1 MNFKKGD
8 LVRISKL
15 RGVFDKKY
23 EQSFTNEVFTVSER
37 IPRDPPVYKLKD
49 YDGEPIQGS
58 FYEPE
63 LQKEDAY
70 FYWREKPQEPATESE
85 VHRQEMRESYFN
97 AISAFRFEMD
107 GQFRRINP
115 LAKKGF
121 EIAKPHLK
129 AAASNIASNAVKHVM
144 ERFAGD
150 QEDDQEMKQEGSG
163 GIMVLSRRKRRRPP
177 GERIPSSFNKQPFA
191 PMTQLSI
198 DEKTYTEISPLSAIT
213 DGGPIE
219 FFIPGD
225 GDRYLD
231 LNDTLLHLRVKITNP
246 NGSNLANDAAVG
258 LINYP
263 LNTIFSQ
270 CDVTLG
276 DRLISQSSATHP
288 YRCMI
293 ETLLNFSPDTLS
305 SQFTGGL
312 FYKDTA
318 GSVDS
323 IVLVNGPNKGLTR
336 RAASTARSREVHL
349 LGPLHGDIFFC
360 ERLLLNSVDLRIKL
374 TRANDAFC
382 LMGARDS
389 AFSLKVL
396 GASLFVKKVAVS
408 PAVRLGHAAALMKG
422 NALYPL
428 SRVNVK
434 TYSIPANSRVCNQE
448 NLFLG
453 SIPKYVVL
461 GMVHHEAFTGRRDLS
476 PFNFRHYDIEYLAL
490 CQDGR
495 QVPAKAFQPDFNNGV
510 SVREFY
516 NIDDNDAL
524 STVSNGNLRLELR
537 FRTPLQH
544 TATLIVYAC
553 YDSILEI
560 NAKRQV
566 LVDYY

>member
-1 MNFKKGD
+1 
-8 LVRISKL
+8 
-15 RGVFDKKY
+15 
-23 EQSFTNEVFTVSER
+23 
-37 IPRDPPVYKLKD
+37 
-49 YDGEPIQGS
+49 
-58 FYEPE
+58 
-63 LQKEDAY
+63 
-70 FYWREKPQEPATESE
+70 
-85 VHRQEMRESYFN
+85 
-97 AISAFRFEMD
+97 
-107 GQFRRINP
+107 
-115 LAKKGF
+115 
-121 EIAKPHLK
+121 
-129 AAASNIASNAVKHVM
+129 
-144 ERFAGD
+144 
-150 QEDDQEMKQEGSG
+150 
-163 GIMVLSRRKRRRPP
+163 
-177 GERIPSSFNKQPFA
+177 
-191 PMTQLSI
+191 MTQLSI

-231 LNDTLLHLRVKITNP
+231 LNDTLLHLRVKITNA

-318 GSVDS
+318 
-323 IVLVNGPNKGLTR
+323 
-336 RAASTARSREVHL
+336 
-349 LGPLHGDIFFC
+349 
-360 ERLLLNSVDLRIKL
+360 
-374 TRANDAFC
+374 
-382 LMGARDS
+382 
-389 AFSLKVL
+389 
-396 GASLFVKKVAVS
+396 
-408 PAVRLGHAAALMKG
+408 VRLGHAAALMKG

-461 GMVHHEAFTGRRDLS
+461 GM
-476 PFNFRHYDIEYLAL
+476 
-490 CQDGR
+490 DGR

-516 NIDDNDAL
+516 NMFLATGRHLKDLPLSISRDDFNDGYSLFVFNLNPSDDNDAL